1 LNVDSPENVG
11 SPEKSIHLKMHNNQH
26 GNATGSHST
35 TTESVSISINAL
47 SYYRCT
53 LAVLSTVGSRN
64 RLVARKMRGGME
76 RASGCIG
83 FRGAGNSGPEAGFD
97 PVNVHNRGPEGE

>member
-1 LNVDSPENVG
+1 MFLRLQQ
-11 SPEKSIHLKMHNNQH
+11 SIYLTMQNNQH

-35 TTESVSISINAL
+35 TTKSVSISINAL

-53 LAVLSTVGSRN
+53 LQVLFTVGSRN
-64 RLVARKMRGGME
+64 MLVARKMRGGIE

-83 FRGAGNSGPEAGFD
+83 SRGAGNSGPEAGSSFYG
-97 PVNVHNRGPEGE
+97 RACRWAMLGEIRDW